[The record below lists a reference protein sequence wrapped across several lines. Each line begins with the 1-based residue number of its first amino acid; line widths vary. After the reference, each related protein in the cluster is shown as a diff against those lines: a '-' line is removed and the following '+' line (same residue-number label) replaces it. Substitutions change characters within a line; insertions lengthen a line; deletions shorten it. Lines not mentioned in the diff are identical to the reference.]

1 MKLTG
6 NLLTGAQEVS
16 ATTGTFKALNPATNV
31 EIEPSFALGGVA
43 EVDRAAQLA
52 DEAFDSYNNTSLA
65 ERAAFLERI
74 ADGLDAVTVALEPFL
89 RPVCYQ
95 GFPDDLLPESLQ
107 RDNPRGIWRLTDGE
121 LSKA

>member
-65 ERAAFLERI
+65 ERAAFL
-74 ADGLDAVTVALEPFL
+74 DAVTVALEPFL

-95 GFPDDLLPESLQ
+95 GFPDDLLPEALQ